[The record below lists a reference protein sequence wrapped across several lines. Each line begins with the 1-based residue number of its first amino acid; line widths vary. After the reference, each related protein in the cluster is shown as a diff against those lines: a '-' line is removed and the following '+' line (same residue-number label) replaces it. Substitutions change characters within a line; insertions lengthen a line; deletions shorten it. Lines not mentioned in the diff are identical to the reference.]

1 MGRVFWFGPF
11 VAAAEWE
18 EVASALYERCT
29 GVLAPTVSQEEMAID
44 VRFDR
49 FERWATTLGFAA
61 EEGSSALILETVLG
75 GPGRV
80 IRPVADDD
88 LIRWRTATAYGSDDV
103 DLVTEDVV
111 AYLEWRQRFAQGQ
124 TRGG

>member
-1 MGRVFWFGPF
+1 MINRP
-11 VAAAEWE
+11 
-18 EVASALYERCT
+18 T
-29 GVLAPTVSQEEMAID
+29 VLAVLKRPGLWFTAVGA
-44 VRFDR
+44 
-49 FERWATTLGFAA
+49 ALAFAPFGWWHRA
-61 EEGSSALILETVLG
+61 PFL
-75 GPGRV
+75 
-80 IRPVADDD
+80 PVPDDD